1 MLNIPLPTRRHV
13 APALSPARRLH
24 LSWPTVAVFAAVI
37 AYVDGFWV
45 TSLQGAVG
53 AVELTQEPFVRWV
66 RDSTLM
72 LPLMLLAVVAALSLT
87 RRWAGRSHREFRQL
101 AVAAIST
108 MVITTVVSVAQ
119 VATMSIHDY
128 NIQAA
133 QLGQVHAGHASTI
146 AADPGAVAPLGGK
159 ACSALCAARHAT
171 LMAHVRSVGYAGL
184 VLLFTN
190 LVLVVWVLALRGGRL
205 WAAPTYVDEP
215 TEADFP
221 FDFA

>member
-1 MLNIPLPTRRHV
+1 MLNISLPAQPKA
-13 APALSPARRLH
+13 APAPLGTGRLH
-24 LSWPTVAVFAAVI
+24 VSWPTVAVFAAVI
-37 AYVDGFWV
+37 TYVDGFWV

-53 AVELTQEPFVRWV
+53 AIEVTQHPLMRWI

-72 LPLMLLAVVAALSLT
+72 LPVVLVAVVAALSLT
-87 RRWAGRSHREFRQL
+87 RRWVGHSHRELRQL
-101 AVAAIST
+101 AVAALL
-108 MVITTVVSVAQ
+108 MVVVTSVVSLGQ

-133 QLGQVHAGHASTI
+133 ELGQIHAAHTSTI
-146 AADPGAVAPLGGK
+146 ANDPAVVAPAPGG

-205 WAAPTYVDEP
+205 WAEGRFVEEP
-215 TEADFP
+215 VEVDFP
-221 FDFA
+221 YDFA